1 MADTNIPVSE
11 KYALSIEE
19 AARYYNLGANKLRR
33 LAAEKPTAGWVL
45 MNGNRILIKRRM
57 FEKMLDSTDVI

>member
-19 AARYYNLGANKLRR
+19 AARYFNIGENKLRR
-33 LAAEKPTAGWVL
+33 LAAEKPIAGWVI
-45 MNGNRILIKRRM
+45 MNGNRILIKRRQ
-57 FEKMLDSTDVI
+57 FEKMLDGTDVI

>member
-1 MADTNIPVSE
+1 MANTNIPIAE